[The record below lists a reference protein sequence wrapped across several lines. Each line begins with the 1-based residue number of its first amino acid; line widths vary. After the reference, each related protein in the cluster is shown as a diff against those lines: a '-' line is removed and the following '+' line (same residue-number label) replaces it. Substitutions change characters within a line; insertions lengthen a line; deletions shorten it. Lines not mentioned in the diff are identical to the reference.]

1 MARDYAKQRNPNS
14 DRRNSGGA
22 GSNRAGRG
30 GGNNNAPAAAA
41 GIPGWV
47 WLIMGLAIGLAVAAV
62 VYIGRPAPAVK
73 LGSGPVTGATAD
85 AAAKD
90 DGKKSVPL
98 PPKQPSRF
106 GFYEMLPSYEVA
118 IPRETGK
125 KAAAAAQ
132 QPRDGTASAPGT
144 ASAARDDTPP
154 DVKQALAEPGQYLI
168 QVGAYRSR
176 EEADK
181 NRASLALIGVESRI
195 EQVTIDQ
202 KDTWYRVRIGPQ
214 ATLAK
219 AQEILDRLEANDIK
233 GLLVKV
239 KS

>member
-1 MARDYAKQRNPNS
+1 MARDYARQRNPNGNNGRGNGGKGGGA
-14 DRRNSGGA
+14 RRNAS
-22 GSNRAGRG
+22 S
-30 GGNNNAPAAAA
+30 AAAGP

-62 VYIGRPAPAVK
+62 IYIGRPSNKVT
-73 LGSGPVTGATAD
+73 LGSGPVP
-85 AAAKD
+85 AAAVDAKAAAAAGKD
-90 DGKKSVPL
+90 DGSAARKAAVPL

-106 GFYEMLPSYEVA
+106 AFYEMLPSYEVV
-118 IPRETGK
+118 IPRESS
-125 KAAAAAQ
+125 KAVAAAQ
-132 QPRDGTASAPGT
+132 QPKPTAAAT
-144 ASAARDDTPP
+144 AAAAEQPP

>member
-1 MARDYAKQRNPNS
+1 MARDYAKQRNPNGGN
-14 DRRNSGGA
+14 RNG
-22 GSNRAGRG
+22 GRG
-30 GGNNNAPAAAA
+30 REPAPAP
-41 GIPGWV
+41 GVPGWV
-47 WLIMGLAIGLAVAAV
+47 WLIVGLSIGLAVAAV
-62 VYIGRPAPAVK
+62 SWVGRSTAPVK
-73 LGSGPVTGATAD
+73 IGSGPAPGDAANATGATAD
-85 AAAKD
+85 AARPAAKD
-90 DGKKSVPL
+90 DGKKAVAL

-106 GFYEMLPSYEVA
+106 AFYEMLPSYEVV
-118 IPRETGK
+118 IPRDSGK
-125 KAAAAAQ
+125 QAATPQ
-132 QPRDGTASAPGT
+132 QPRQPAAGPGPDT
-144 ASAARDDTPP
+144 TPP

-233 GLLVKV
+233 GMLVKV

>member
-1 MARDYAKQRNPNS
+1 MARDYAKQRNPGSNG
-14 DRRNSGGA
+14 RGNRGGA
-22 GSNRAGRG
+22 SASRRG
-30 GGNNNAPAAAA
+30 ASASSAP

-47 WLIMGLAIGLAVAAV
+47 WLMLGLAIGLAVAVV
-62 VYIGRPAPAVK
+62 VYIGRPSNKIK
-73 LGSGPVTGATAD
+73 LGV
-85 AAAKD
+85 AANSVAEGAKD
-90 DGKKSVPL
+90 DGKKPIPL

-106 GFYEMLPSYEVA
+106 AFYEMLPSYEVV
-118 IPRETGK
+118 IPRENSKPAPAGQS
-125 KAAAAAQ
+125 AQ
-132 QPRDGTASAPGT
+132 
-144 ASAARDDTPP
+144 SAAPQPP

-219 AQEILDRLEANDIK
+219 AQEILERLENNDIK
-233 GLLVKV
+233 GLLIKI

>member
-1 MARDYAKQRNPNS
+1 MARDYAKQRNPNGS
-14 DRRNSGGA
+14 GRGGTGRGGA
-22 GSNRAGRG
+22 GGGNRRG
-30 GGNNNAPAAAA
+30 GSTDSAP

-47 WLIMGLAIGLAVAAV
+47 WLILGLAIGLAVAAV
-62 VYIGRPAPAVK
+62 VYIGRPSNKVT
-73 LGSGPVTGATAD
+73 LGSAPLPVAAGTAATA
-85 AAAKD
+85 KD
-90 DGKKSVPL
+90 EGGRKSSIAL

-106 GFYEMLPSYEVA
+106 AFYEMLPSYEVV

-125 KAAAAAQ
+125 AAAASGQPPKPAAAAAAE
-132 QPRDGTASAPGT
+132 P
-144 ASAARDDTPP
+144 PP

-176 EEADK
+176 DEADK

-219 AQEILDRLEANDIK
+219 AQEILERLEANDIK
-233 GLLVKV
+233 GMLVKV

>member
-1 MARDYAKQRNPNS
+1 MARDYAKPRNPGGG
-14 DRRNSGGA
+14 RSGGNR
-22 GSNRAGRG
+22 GS
-30 GGNNNAPAAAA
+30 AASRRSPPPQSN
-41 GIPGWV
+41 GVPGWV
-47 WLIMGLAIGLAVAAV
+47 WLMLGLAIGLAVAMF
-62 VYIGRPAPAVK
+62 VYIGRPSNKVVLGAAVNAP
-73 LGSGPVTGATAD
+73 

-90 DGKKSVPL
+90 AAKKTIPL

-106 GFYEMLPSYEVA
+106 AFYELLPSYEVV
-118 IPRETGK
+118 IPRENSKPAPAG
-125 KAAAAAQ
+125 
-132 QPRDGTASAPGT
+132 QPAIAP
-144 ASAARDDTPP
+144 PP
-154 DVKQALAEPGQYLI
+154 DVKAALAEPGQYLI

-202 KDTWYRVRIGPQ
+202 KDTWYRVRIGPE

-219 AQEILDRLEANDIK
+219 AQEILDRLESNDIK
-233 GLLVKV
+233 GFLFKV

>member
-1 MARDYAKQRNPNS
+1 MARDYAKQRNPNG
-14 DRRNSGGA
+14 DRRGNGG
-22 GSNRAGRG
+22 NRNGRG
-30 GGNNNAPAAAA
+30 GRDAAPAP
-41 GIPGWV
+41 GVPGWV
-47 WLIMGLAIGLAVAAV
+47 WLIVGLSIGLAVAAV
-62 VYIGRPAPAVK
+62 TWVGRSTAPVK
-73 LGSGPVTGATAD
+73 IGSGPVPADATNATAD
-85 AAAKD
+85 AARPAAKD
-90 DGKKSVPL
+90 DSKKVVAV

-106 GFYEMLPSYEVA
+106 AFYEMLPSYEVV
-118 IPRETGK
+118 IPRDSGK
-125 KAAAAAQ
+125 QAATPQ
-132 QPRDGTASAPGT
+132 QPRQPAASPAPDT
-144 ASAARDDTPP
+144 TPP

-233 GLLVKV
+233 GMLVKV

>member
-1 MARDYAKQRNPNS
+1 MARDYAKQRNPN
-14 DRRNSGGA
+14 A
-22 GSNRAGRG
+22 GNRGSRGTGRG
-30 GGNNNAPAAAA
+30 GAAANRRGGGDAGAA

-47 WLIMGLAIGLAVAAV
+47 WMLMGLAIGLAVAAV
-62 VYIGRPAPAVK
+62 VYIGRPSNKVT
-73 LGSGPVTGATAD
+73 LGSGPATAT
-85 AAAKD
+85 AAKD
-90 DGKKSVPL
+90 ERDDRSAATKDDDRKAIKL

-106 GFYEMLPSYEVA
+106 AFYEMLPSYEVV
-118 IPRETGK
+118 IPRESG
-125 KAAAAAQ
+125 KAAGSATQAAKPAAA
-132 QPRDGTASAPGT
+132 PE
-144 ASAARDDTPP
+144 PP
-154 DVKQALAEPGQYLI
+154 DVKQALAEPGQYVI

-181 NRASLALIGVESRI
+181 HRASLALIGIESRI

-219 AQEILDRLEANDIK
+219 AQEVLDRLADNDIK
-233 GLLVKV
+233 AMLIKV

>member
-1 MARDYAKQRNPNS
+1 MARDYARQRNPNG
-14 DRRNSGGA
+14 N
-22 GSNRAGRG
+22 NRGNGRGNNGRG
-30 GGNNNAPAAAA
+30 GSGGNGGGSAASS
-41 GIPGWV
+41 IPGWV
-47 WLIMGLAIGLAVAAV
+47 WLLMGLAIGLAVAAF
-62 VYIGRPAPAVK
+62 VYIGQPSNKVTLGSAPAPAAAGVA
-73 LGSGPVTGATAD
+73 ATA

-90 DGKKSVPL
+90 DGSGRKSSVPL
-98 PPKQPSRF
+98 PPKVPSRF
-106 GFYEMLPSYEVA
+106 GFYEMLPSYEVV
-118 IPRETGK
+118 IPHESSKQAASAGQMPRQP
-125 KAAAAAQ
+125 AAAPAVA
-132 QPRDGTASAPGT
+132 D
-144 ASAARDDTPP
+144 PP

-219 AQEILDRLEANDIK
+219 AQEILERLEDNNIK
-233 GLLVKV
+233 GMLVKV
-239 KS
+239 KG